1 MERSLCFAEGLAA
14 SLVLNASRK
23 LFFLTLQV
31 RLCLLLQEEETERG
45 RRGGGG
51 EGQGEE
57 DKRERK
63 SSSPKWFFNTL
74 AIAFLLGLH
83 DISLDM
89 HVLSESPLD

>member
-31 RLCLLLQEEETERG
+31 RLCLLLQEEETEGG
-45 RRGGGG
+45 RRGGE

-63 SSSPKWFFNTL
+63 EF
-74 AIAFLLGLH
+74 
-83 DISLDM
+83 
-89 HVLSESPLD
+89 